1 MTTNKFHKENQE
13 ARVAAEAAYEEW
25 YDMAADALRLARQCK
40 GEEVD
45 PMVKALA
52 SSAGKM
58 AAKKRAE
65 LKEKQ
70 AKAAQAR
77 RMACFAATP
86 KKPTPPLP
94 RDMFGGKMPVPPN
107 RQK

>member
-1 MTTNKFHKENQE
+1 MNKFHKENE
-13 ARVAAEAAYEEW
+13 AARIEAEKAYEEW
-25 YDMAADALRLARQCK
+25 HDMAADALRLARQCK

-52 SSAGKM
+52 SSAGRI
-58 AAKKRAE
+58 AAEKRAE

-70 AKAAQAR
+70 ARAAEAR
-77 RMACFAATP
+77 RLAC
-86 KKPTPPLP
+86 KKAMGEKPIPPLP
-94 RDMFGGKMPVPPN
+94 RDMFGGKMPIPPN